1 MMGVQECTGSGMLPA
16 MLQWDDLRVFL
27 AVHRTR
33 GHAGAARQ
41 LKVAATTVGRRLR
54 ALERGV
60 GARLFT
66 RTPEG
71 LAPTAA
77 ARSLLVRAERMEAE
91 ANEAERELSGA
102 DARATGTVRL
112 TCGDGF
118 ATFVLCPAL
127 PEFLAAHPGLTL
139 ELRAEPRALDL
150 TRGEADVALR
160 NFRPRERSL
169 VARRLGLERTGLFAS
184 SRYLERRG
192 APRTAADLAAHDLVL
207 YDRDFDRMASQ
218 AWFRDLGGGAR
229 VAVRAGNTVTL
240 HGACAAGAGIALL
253 SLPLVRDPSLVRV
266 LPALAPKPF
275 ELWAVT
281 HGELRAA
288 ARVAVLL
295 RWLEGLVLRSGFA

>member
-1 MMGVQECTGSGMLPA
+1 ML
-16 MLQWDDLRVFL
+16 LWDDLRVFL
-27 AVHRTR
+27 AVQRTR
-33 GHAGAARQ
+33 SHAGAARQ
-41 LKVAATTVGRRLR
+41 LRVAATTVGRRLR

-71 LAPTAA
+71 LVATAA
-77 ARSLLVRAERMEAE
+77 ARALLLRAERMEAE
-91 ANEAERELSGA
+91 VHEAERELSGA
-102 DARATGTVRL
+102 DARPAGTVRL

-139 ELRAEPRALDL
+139 EIRAEPRALDL

-160 NFRPRERSL
+160 NFRPREKSL
-169 VARRLGLERTGLFAS
+169 VARRLGLERAGFYAS
-184 SRYLERRG
+184 RGYLERRG
-192 APRTAADLAAHDLVL
+192 TPRSAGDLPGHDLVL
-207 YDRDFDRMASQ
+207 YDTSFDRMQTQ
-218 AWFRDLGGGAR
+218 AWFRGLAGGAR

-253 SLPLVRDPSLVRV
+253 SHALVRDPGLVRL
-266 LPALAPKPF
+266 LPSLAPKPF

-288 ARVAVLL
+288 ARVAAVL
-295 RWLEGLVLRSGFA
+295 RWLEALVARSGFAP